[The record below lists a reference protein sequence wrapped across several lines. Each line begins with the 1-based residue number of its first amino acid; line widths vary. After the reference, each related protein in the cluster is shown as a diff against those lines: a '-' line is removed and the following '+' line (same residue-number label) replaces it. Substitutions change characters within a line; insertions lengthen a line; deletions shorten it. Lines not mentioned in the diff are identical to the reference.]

1 MKIDLV
7 IEPDRHEHIA
17 RHGVSVSEVRE
28 VVESV
33 EYARTVKRG
42 VLRLTG
48 QTDGG
53 RYLTVFIGSRGGSLY
68 GLITARTATDSEKR
82 GLWRRRRR

>member
-7 IEPDRHEHIA
+7 VEPDRPEHIA

-33 EYARTVKRG
+33 EYAVTVKKG
-42 VLRLTG
+42 VLRLVG

-68 GLITARTATDSEKR
+68 GLITARAATDSEKR
-82 GLWRRRRR
+82 GVWRRRRR